1 MHTKARPFRWGFGGG
16 GGGVAPFVPADWGLN
31 LEEGES
37 LSKEAREIERRSV
50 MMVLECRLKGLGFI
64 LRVVRSHSIS
74 SGKRGS

>member
-1 MHTKARPFRWGFGGG
+1 M
-16 GGGVAPFVPADWGLN
+16 APFAPADCGVN

-37 LSKEAREIERRSV
+37 LSKEAREIERRRSV
-50 MMVLECRLKGLGFI
+50 TMVLECRLKGLDFI